1 MWLVNVGS
9 GKPQASIKVEDFV
22 GCGTMEN
29 IGGTARVWV
38 VGTGH
43 SRGLRT

>member
-22 GCGTMEN
+22 GCGTKEN
-29 IGGTARVWV
+29 IGGIARVWV
-38 VGTGH
+38 VGMGH